1 MELRLRSEVLLVMGR
16 NFLNTVNNNKM
27 DTKQK
32 TYEISTLEQLCN
44 VVNDNNIELLL
55 LDFAQWL
62 CYYNEMIK
70 KARVEHKKET
80 KGLSNTEI
88 AKANFVWTDD
98 GENKISGVT
107 VKNTKT
113 GEVVSKKFD

>member
-1 MELRLRSEVLLVMGR
+1 
-16 NFLNTVNNNKM
+16 M

-44 VVNDNNIELLL
+44 VVNDDNIELLL

-62 CYYNEMIK
+62 CYYNEVIK

-107 VKNTKT
+107 MKNAKT
-113 GEVVSKKFD
+113 GEVVSKKYD